1 MKCTLIITTLNEI
14 DGVREI
20 MPKIR
25 DEWYDQLMI
34 VDGNSTDGTIEYLRE
49 NGYPV
54 YLQKKK
60 GMRNAY
66 MEIYDFIEGDIVMCL
81 PHGP

>member
-1 MKCTLIITTLNEI
+1 
-14 DGVREI
+14 
-20 MPKIR
+20 
-25 DEWYDQLMI
+25 MI

-60 GMRNAY
+60 GMPNAY
-66 MEIYDFIEGDIVMCL
+66 MEIYDLIEGDIVITFSPDGNSIPKL
-81 PHGP
+81 IPQLKKKW